1 VIVSDSKRPVEHA
14 EDIGVWRGEEAL
26 DIVGKQGQVEG
37 LQRGCCPGLRTG
49 QNRPAPAATL
59 APLTP
64 AAPSPES
71 AKFRGET
78 WKRS

>member
-37 LQRGCCPGLRTG
+37 RFV
-49 QNRPAPAATL
+49 AI
-59 APLTP
+59 
-64 AAPSPES
+64 
-71 AKFRGET
+71 FI
-78 WKRS
+78 

>member
-37 LQRGCCPGLRTG
+37 LQRGCCP
-49 QNRPAPAATL
+49 APAATL

-78 WKRS
+78 LKRS

>member
-1 VIVSDSKRPVEHA
+1 MIVSDSKLPVEHA

-26 DIVGKQGQVEG
+26 DIVGKQGQDEG

-59 APLTP
+59 AP
-64 AAPSPES
+64 
-71 AKFRGET
+71 R
-78 WKRS
+78 